1 VVYIIVFGL
10 IPQFA
15 VDNWA
20 HIGGLAAGFV
30 LGYVAG
36 TPVRSS
42 AARESVWRSLAAVCV
57 LLTVYSFFEV
67 YRYFP
72 TPDQLR

>member
-1 VVYIIVFGL
+1 
-10 IPQFA
+10 
-15 VDNWA
+15 
-20 HIGGLAAGFV
+20 
-30 LGYVAG
+30 VAG